1 MDQNSATT
9 FERMVENLRQEIA
22 DREEA
27 LYSDVVLREARNP
40 KNVGRIED
48 PDLHGKVHGW
58 CGDTMELFLRVE
70 DESIEEATFVTDGC
84 GATLACGSMLT
95 QMVTGMRLE
104 KAEWVLPKDLI
115 NALQGLP
122 EEHEH
127 CAGLA
132 ISTLQNALLNW
143 RASQMEEE
151 EAAP

>member
-1 MDQNSATT
+1 MNQNSATS
-9 FERMVENLRQEIA
+9 FERMVEDLRQEIA

-27 LYSDVVLREARNP
+27 LYSDVTLREARNP
-40 KNVGRIED
+40 QNVGPIED

-58 CGDTMELFLRVE
+58 CGDTMEIFLRVE
-70 DESIEEATFVTDGC
+70 DETIQKATFVTDGC

-95 QMVTGMRLE
+95 QMVTGMRLD
-104 KAEWVLPKDLI
+104 KAEWVLPKDLM
-115 NALQGLP
+115 NALHGLP

-143 RASQMEEE
+143 RMSEMEKE
-151 EAAP
+151 EADG